1 MSGKKE
7 EDMEVTADMGDS
19 SVETKSS
26 HTPATSSPAS
36 PPPTSSAPS
45 STAVSESSEPAA
57 DYGTALLSFSTST
70 QTLSSIDPF
79 STIPEWETGKRYQ
92 EMFDRARKDADEVY
106 NKLLDY
112 IDKGANRKGVTGGEK
127 GGKGKEEEKVAKRE
141 ASTAQPSSPS
151 SEPPKS
157 DGAPSTD
164 SKTTCAPSACPS
176 SPPADYE
183 VTEETTEKKDKG
195 KQGVTDKP
203 KTEDTTAAAPE
214 APTEPTALSI
224 DGEEKKGKQAE
235 SKEKK

>member
-1 MSGKKE
+1 MPGKKE
-7 EDMEVTADMGDS
+7 ENMETTADMGGS

-26 HTPATSSPAS
+26 RTPATSSAAS
-36 PPPTSSAPS
+36 PPPTASAPAPI
-45 STAVSESSEPAA
+45 AVSEPSEPAD

-106 NKLLDY
+106 KKLLDY
-112 IDKGANRKGVTGGEK
+112 MDKRANEKRGTGGEK
-127 GGKGKEEEKVAKRE
+127 GGKGEEEEKVAKSE
-141 ASTAQPSSPS
+141 ASIAQPSSPS

-157 DGAPSTD
+157 DDAPSTD
-164 SKTTCAPSACPS
+164 SKTTCGPSACPS
-176 SPPADYE
+176 SPPADNE
-183 VTEETTEKKDKG
+183 ATEEKTEKKDKG

-203 KTEDTTAAAPE
+203 KTEDTTAAAPA

-235 SKEKK
+235 NKEKK

>member
-1 MSGKKE
+1 MLGKKE
-7 EDMEVTADMGDS
+7 EDMEATADMGGS

-26 HTPATSSPAS
+26 RTPATSSAAS
-36 PPPTSSAPS
+36 PPPTASAPAP
-45 STAVSESSEPAA
+45 TAVCEPSEPAD

-106 NKLLDY
+106 KKLLDY
-112 IDKGANRKGVTGGEK
+112 MDKRANEKRGTGGEK
-127 GGKGKEEEKVAKRE
+127 GGKGEEEKVAKSE
-141 ASTAQPSSPS
+141 ASIAQPSSPS

-157 DGAPSTD
+157 DDAPSTD
-164 SKTTCAPSACPS
+164 SKTTCEPSACPS
-176 SPPADYE
+176 SPPAGNE
-183 VTEETTEKKDKG
+183 ATEEKTEKKDKG

-203 KTEDTTAAAPE
+203 KTEDTTAAAPA
-214 APTEPTALSI
+214 APTEPTTLSI